1 MGECKHEFRDGVDTI
16 ESSRYNPLTTLSVA
30 PTGRRTAG
38 TAEEAIDVNQSTLG
52 SWLRRAT
59 AVAGAAVLV
68 AACSSPGGSAGAPAG
83 STGAGSAPAAGAIGV
98 TLITKTSTN
107 PFFVAMAKGAKES
120 ADKLGITLTS
130 AAGKEDGDTASQIT
144 AIENAISKGDKGILI
159 TPSGPDVN
167 PAIKK
172 ARDAGLF
179 VIALDTPPDPADT
192 VDITFATDNFE
203 AGKLIG
209 QWTAAQLAGKPA
221 TIALLDLFS
230 DKIVSVDY
238 NRDQGFL
245 TGMGIDTKD
254 VKKNGDEAKTG
265 SYSGGTYE
273 IACNLPTQGAED
285 GGQTAMENCLSK
297 NPSINVV
304 YTINEPAANG
314 ANKALTAAGKTSGI
328 LIVSVDG
335 GCAGVGLVK
344 SGVIGATSQQYPL
357 KMASLGVQAIYDL
370 ATTGKKPAVSEGLDF
385 YNTGVALVTDKAA
398 TGVTSISSD
407 DATKICWG

>member
-1 MGECKHEFRDGVDTI
+1 VDQSKLGKRFRGV
-16 ESSRYNPLTTLSVA
+16 A
-30 PTGRRTAG
+30 AF
-38 TAEEAIDVNQSTLG
+38 
-52 SWLRRAT
+52 AT
-59 AVAGAAVLV
+59 AAILF
-68 AACSSPGGSAGAPAG
+68 AACSSSTTGGSSAPGGSAAAG
-83 STGAGSAPAAGAIGV
+83 SGAAAGSIGV
-98 TLITKTSTN
+98 SLITKTDTN

-120 ADKLGITLTS
+120 ADKLGIKLTT

-144 AIENAISKGDKGILI
+144 AVENAISKGDKGILI
-159 TPSGPDVN
+159 VPSGPDVN

-209 QWTAAQLAGKPA
+209 QWAAAQLAGKAA
-221 TIALLDLFS
+221 TIALLDLFD

-245 TGMGIDTKD
+245 TGMGIATNDI
-254 VKKNGDEAKTG
+254 KKNGDEAKTG

-273 IACNLPTQGAED
+273 IACNLPTKGAED

-297 NPSINVV
+297 NPNINVV

-314 ANKALTAAGKTSGI
+314 ANKALTAAGKTGV

-335 GCAGVGLVK
+335 GCAGVDLVK

-370 ATTGKKPAVSEGLDF
+370 ATTGKKPAVSSGLDF

-398 TGVTSISSD
+398 TGVTSIASA
-407 DATKICWG
+407 DAAKICWG

>member
-1 MGECKHEFRDGVDTI
+1 MAV
-16 ESSRYNPLTTLSVA
+16 VA
-30 PTGRRTAG
+30 T
-38 TAEEAIDVNQSTLG
+38 
-52 SWLRRAT
+52 
-59 AVAGAAVLV
+59 AAVLF
-68 AACSSPGGSAGAPAG
+68 AACSNTAGSSASTAAGSGAAGGS
-83 STGAGSAPAAGAIGV
+83 IGV

-120 ADKLGITLTS
+120 ADKLGIALTTAS
-130 AAGKEDGDTASQIT
+130 GKEDGDTASQIQ

-159 TPSGPDVN
+159 TPGGPDVN

-209 QWTAAQLAGKPA
+209 QWTAVQLAGKPA
-221 TIALLDLFS
+221 TIALLDLFD

-254 VKKNGDEAKTG
+254 AKKNGDEAQSG

-273 IACNLPTQGAED
+273 IACNLPTKGAED

-297 NPSINVV
+297 NPDINVV

-314 ANKALTAAGKTSGI
+314 ANKALQAAGKSSGI

-335 GCAGVGLVK
+335 GCAGVELVK

-385 YNTGVALVTDKAA
+385 YNTGVALVSDKAA
-398 TGVTSISSD
+398 TGVTSISSA
-407 DATKICWG
+407 DAEKICWG

>member
-1 MGECKHEFRDGVDTI
+1 
-16 ESSRYNPLTTLSVA
+16 
-30 PTGRRTAG
+30 
-38 TAEEAIDVNQSTLG
+38 VNKSTLDKRIRG
-52 SWLRRAT
+52 LGVL
-59 AVAGAAVLV
+59 AVVAVV
-68 AACSSPGGSAGAPAG
+68 FAACSSAASSSPAG
-83 STGAGSAPAAGAIGV
+83 STGGGASSTPAGSGGATGAIGV

-120 ADKLGITLTS
+120 ADKLGITLTT
-130 AAGKEDGDTASQIT
+130 AAGKEDGDTATQIQ

-159 TPSGPDVN
+159 TPGGPDVN

-179 VIALDTPPDPADT
+179 VIALDTPPDPANT

-209 QWTAAQLAGKPA
+209 QWTAAQLGGKAA

-245 TGMGIDTKD
+245 TGMGIDVKD
-254 VKKNGDEAKTG
+254 PKKNGDEAKTG
-265 SYSGGTYE
+265 KYTGGTGGTYE
-273 IACNLPTQGAED
+273 IACNLPTKGAED

-297 NPSINVV
+297 NPNINVV

-314 ANKALTAAGKTSGI
+314 ANKALQAAGKTSGV

-335 GCAGVGLVK
+335 GCAGVNLVK
-344 SGVIGATSQQYPL
+344 TGVIGATSQQYPL

-370 ATTGKKPAVSEGLDF
+370 VTSGKKPAVSSGLDF
-385 YNTGVALVTDKAA
+385 FNTGVALVTDKAA
-398 TGVTSISSD
+398 TGVTSISSA
-407 DATKICWG
+407 DAAKICWG